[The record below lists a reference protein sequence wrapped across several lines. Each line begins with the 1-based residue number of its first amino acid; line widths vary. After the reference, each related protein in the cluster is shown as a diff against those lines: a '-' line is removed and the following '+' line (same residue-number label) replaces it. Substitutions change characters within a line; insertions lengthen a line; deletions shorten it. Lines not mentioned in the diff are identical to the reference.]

1 MATTKGTIIDAA
13 SNYNIPDV
21 INKGLAYAILFA
33 GILSV
38 VFIIIGGF
46 SFILSGGEE
55 GKIKQAVGT
64 IRYAII
70 GLVITILSVVIVQ
83 AIGQFIGLNVVKYLN
98 LSDIFKNVQN
108 LGETFS
114 KSNTSSG
121 SSTTS
126 LD

>member
-1 MATTKGTIIDAA
+1 MNNYSVVGSLTNA
-13 SNYNIPDV
+13 SIPDI

-46 SFILSGGEE
+46 SFILSGGSED
-55 GKIKQAVGT
+55 KIKQAVGT

-70 GLVITILSVVIVQ
+70 GLIITILSVVIVQ
-83 AIGQFIGLNVVKYLN
+83 AVVQFIGLDVVKYLD
-98 LSDIFKNVQN
+98 LGQIFHNVQN
-108 LGETFS
+108 LGENFRS
-114 KSNTSSG
+114 SSG
-121 SSTTS
+121 SITTS

>member
-1 MATTKGTIIDAA
+1 MARSSGTIIDAA
-13 SNYNIPDV
+13 SNYNIPDI

-38 VFIIIGGF
+38 IFIIIGGF
-46 SFILSGGEE
+46 SFILSGGSED
-55 GKIKQAVGT
+55 KIKQAVGT

-83 AIGQFIGLNVVKYLN
+83 AVGQFIGLDVVKYLN
-98 LSDIFKNVQN
+98 LGDIFHNVQS

-114 KSNTSSG
+114 QNSSSG
-121 SSTTS
+121 GLSNS

>member
-1 MATTKGTIIDAA
+1 MGNTIIDAA
-13 SNYNIPDV
+13 SSYNIPDIV
-21 INKGLAYAILFA
+21 NKGLAYAILFA

-46 SFILSGGEE
+46 SFILSGGSED
-55 GKIKQAVGT
+55 KIKQAVGT

-70 GLVITILSVVIVQ
+70 GLIITILSVVIVQ
-83 AIGQFIGLNVVKYLN
+83 AVGQFIGLNVVKYLD
-98 LSDIFKNVQN
+98 LGEIFHNVQS
-108 LGETFS
+108 LGENFRGQG
-114 KSNTSSG
+114 G

>member
-1 MATTKGTIIDAA
+1 MGNTIIDAA

-33 GILSV
+33 GLLSV
-38 VFIIIGGF
+38 IFIIVGGF
-46 SFILSGGEE
+46 SFILSGGSEE
-55 GKIKQAVGT
+55 KIKQAVGT

-83 AIGQFIGLNVVKYLN
+83 ALGQFIGLNVVKYL
-98 LSDIFKNVQN
+98 DVGEIFRNVQG
-108 LGETFS
+108 LGETFR
-114 KSNTSSG
+114 SSG
-121 SSTTS
+121 GSGGSVS

>member
-1 MATTKGTIIDAA
+1 MAKGTIIDAA

-21 INKGLAYAILFA
+21 INKGLAYAIIFA

-38 VFIIIGGF
+38 IFIIIGGF

-83 AIGQFIGLNVVKYLN
+83 AVGAFIGLNVVKYLDPA
-98 LSDIFKNVQN
+98 DIFRNVQT
-108 LGETFS
+108 LGDTFS
-114 KSNTSSG
+114 RNSSSG
-121 SSTTS
+121 GSTTS

>member
-1 MATTKGTIIDAA
+1 MENGTIIDAA

-38 VFIIIGGF
+38 IFIIIGGF
-46 SFILSGGEE
+46 SFILSGGSED
-55 GKIKQAVGT
+55 KIKQAVGT

-83 AIGQFIGLNVVKYLN
+83 AVGQFIGLNVVKYLDFG
-98 LSDIFKNVQN
+98 DIYRNVQS
-108 LGETFS
+108 LGESFR
-114 KSNTSSG
+114 SG
-121 SSTTS
+121 SSSGGSTS

>member
-1 MATTKGTIIDAA
+1 MASSGTIISDV

-38 VFIIIGGF
+38 VFIIVGGF
-46 SFILSGGEE
+46 SFILSGGNED
-55 GKIKQAVGT
+55 KIKQAVGT

-70 GLVITILSVVIVQ
+70 GLIITILSVVIVQ
-83 AIGQFIGLNVVKYLN
+83 AVGQFIGLNVVKYLD
-98 LSDIFKNVQN
+98 LGEIYKNVQS
-108 LGETFS
+108 LGETF
-114 KSNTSSG
+114 KSSDGGSG
-121 SSTTS
+121 GTVS

>member
-1 MATTKGTIIDAA
+1 MAKSSTIIDAA
-13 SNYNIPDV
+13 SNYNIPEV

-46 SFILSGGEE
+46 SFILSGGAEE
-55 GKIKQAVGT
+55 KIKQAVGT

-70 GLVITILSVVIVQ
+70 GLLITIASVVMVQ
-83 AIGQFIGLNVVKYLN
+83 AVGSFIGLNVVKYL
-98 LSDIFKNVQN
+98 DVGEIFRNVQS
-108 LGETFS
+108 LGETF
-114 KSNTSSG
+114 KSSG
-121 SSTTS
+121 SGSSSSTPS

>member
-1 MATTKGTIIDAA
+1 MENGTIIDAA

-38 VFIIIGGF
+38 IFIIIGGF
-46 SFILSGGEE
+46 SFILSGGSED
-55 GKIKQAVGT
+55 KIKQAVGT

-83 AIGQFIGLNVVKYLN
+83 AVGQFIGLNVVKYLDFG
-98 LSDIFKNVQN
+98 DIYRNVQS
-108 LGETFS
+108 LGESFRS
-114 KSNTSSG
+114 GGSSG
-121 SSTTS
+121 GSTS

>member
-1 MATTKGTIIDAA
+1 MGNTIIDAA
-13 SNYNIPDV
+13 SNYNIPEV

-38 VFIIIGGF
+38 IFIIIGGF
-46 SFILSGGEE
+46 SFILSGGNED
-55 GKIKQAVGT
+55 KIKQAVGT

-83 AIGQFIGLNVVKYLN
+83 AIGQFIGLNVVKYLD
-98 LSDIFKNVQN
+98 LGEIFQNVQS
-108 LGETFS
+108 LGETFR
-114 KSNTSSG
+114 SSG
-121 SSTTS
+121 GSGGSVS

>member
-1 MATTKGTIIDAA
+1 MATNNTIIESA
-13 SNYNIPDV
+13 SNYNIPDI

-38 VFIIIGGF
+38 IFIIVGGF
-46 SFILSGGEE
+46 SFILSGGSED
-55 GKIKQAVGT
+55 KIKQAVGT

-70 GLVITILSVVIVQ
+70 GLIITILSVVIVQ
-83 AIGQFIGLNVVKYLN
+83 AVGQFIGLNVVKYLD
-98 LSDIFKNVQN
+98 LGEIFHNVQS
-108 LGETFS
+108 LGDNFRG
-114 KSNTSSG
+114 NSG

>member
-1 MATTKGTIIDAA
+1 MANNSGTIIDAA
-13 SNYNIPDV
+13 SNYNIPDI
-21 INKGLAYAILFA
+21 INKGLAYAILAA

-38 VFIIIGGF
+38 IFIIIGGF
-46 SFILSGGEE
+46 SFILSGGSED
-55 GKIKQAVGT
+55 KIKQAVGT

-83 AIGQFIGLNVVKYLN
+83 AVGQFIGLDVVKYLN
-98 LSDIFKNVQN
+98 LGDIFRNVQN

-114 KSNTSSG
+114 HSGSSG
-121 SSTTS
+121 SGSTS